1 MYWSCWLQRLLWR
14 LPHNLRLLGPHLW
27 RLGPSLNRLNRLRP
41 PLNWLNWLGSDGHWS
56 AGGRLNCLGLL
67 RLSEDVLIED

>member
-27 RLGPSLNRLNRLRP
+27 RLGPSLNRLNC
-41 PLNWLNWLGSDGHWS
+41 LGSDGHWS

>member
-1 MYWSCWLQRLLWR
+1 MYWGCWLQRLLWR

-27 RLGPSLNRLNRLRP
+27 RLGPSLNWLWPPLNRLR
-41 PLNWLNWLGSDGHWS
+41 LWSDGHRS
-56 AGGRLNCLGLL
+56 AGGWLNCLGLL